1 MKTLH
6 HDTEFD
12 NAMLFYHYVM
22 VMKEGKM
29 IGGGL
34 IEAYNDYEIQ
44 IGNKLY
50 ARENT
55 SFIEAPAPQAPISL

>member
-1 MKTLH
+1 MKTLQ
-6 HDTEFD
+6 HDTEFE
-12 NAMLFYHYVM
+12 NARLFYHYVM

-34 IEAYNDYEIQ
+34 IEAYNEFAIQ

-50 ARENT
+50 ERENA
-55 SFIEAPAPQAPISL
+55 SFIEAPAPQASI